1 MCRSLALLSYHGCPV
16 ARLGEKDTG
25 GMNVY
30 VLQLAREYA
39 RRGNRVDV
47 FTRYHDPNDPKIVE
61 IEEGARVIHLEAGPL
76 DASKNDLFSYI
87 PDFLDG
93 LYLFQREEQTRY
105 DLIHSHYWLSGMVGA
120 TLSREWDAPHVAT
133 FHTLAKTKMRARPGE
148 REPQLRQDVEA
159 HVMSVADG
167 VVVSTDEER
176 QDVIRHYDA
185 PPRNVHVIPA
195 GVDLDMFQPVDQDA
209 ARAELGIGKD
219 ERVILYVGRIEPL
232 KGIDIL
238 LRAVPMLEYGQNLKV
253 LIVGGKRVGESEGGP
268 HSSLLSSHSSE
279 LDRLKSLAFELGVSD
294 RVTFTGS
301 VPQETLPA
309 YYSAADVF
317 VLPSHSESFGLAPL
331 EAMACGTPVVV
342 SRVGGMKTF
351 VNSGENGYLVPW
363 RCPESFAQRLDV
375 LLANPELRN
384 AMGRAARDKALDMG
398 WDSVADRM
406 LAYYATHI
414 HDSWPALA
422 GD

>member
-47 FTRYHDPNDPKIVE
+47 FTRYHDPTDPKIVE

-87 PDFLDG
+87 PSFLDG
-93 LYLFQREEQTRY
+93 LYLFRREEGKSY

-120 TLSREWDAPHVAT
+120 TLSREWGAPHVAT

-148 REPQLRQDVEA
+148 HEPQLRQDIEA

-167 VVVSTDEER
+167 IVVSTDEER

-185 PPRNVHVIPA
+185 PPRNIHVIPA
-195 GVDLDMFQPVDQDA
+195 GVNLDTFQPVDQA
-209 ARAELGIGKD
+209 EARSELGIRE

-238 LRAVPMLEYGQNLKV
+238 LRAVPMMEYGQDLRV
-253 LIVGGKRVGESEGGP
+253 LVVGGNPSNDA
-268 HSSLLSSHSSE
+268 E
-279 LDRLKSLAFELGVSD
+279 LDRLKTLTSELGIGDS
-294 RVTFTGS
+294 VTFTGS
-301 VPQETLPA
+301 VPQSTLPT

-331 EAMACGTPVVV
+331 EAMACGRPVVV

-375 LLANPELRN
+375 LLANPELRD
-384 AMGRAARDKALDMG
+384 AMGQAAREKALSMG
-398 WDSVADRM
+398 WGSVADRM
-406 LAYYATHI
+406 LDYYSTHI
-414 HDSWPALA
+414 ARDSWAGLA

>member
-47 FTRYHDPNDPKIVE
+47 FTRYHDPTDPKIVE

-87 PDFLDG
+87 PRFLNG
-93 LYLFQREEQTRY
+93 LYSFQREEETRY

-120 TLSREWDAPHVAT
+120 TLSREWSAPHVTT

-148 REPQLRQDVEA
+148 REPQLRQDIEG

-167 VVVSTDEER
+167 IVVSTDEER

-185 PPRNVHVIPA
+185 PRRNVHVIPA
-195 GVDLDMFQPVDQDA
+195 GVNLEMFQPVDRDA
-209 ARAELGIGKD
+209 ARAELGIRE

-238 LRAVPMLEYGQNLKV
+238 LRAIPMLEYGQDPASSTGQALRV
-253 LIVGGKRVGESEGGP
+253 MVVGGNPGNDA
-268 HSSLLSSHSSE
+268 E
-279 LDRLKSLAFELGVSD
+279 LDRLKSLTAELGISD
-294 RVTFTGS
+294 YVTFTGS
-301 VPQETLPA
+301 VPQSTLPT

-375 LLANPELRN
+375 LLANPELRE
-384 AMGRAARDKALDMG
+384 AMGKAARQKALGMG

-406 LAYYATHI
+406 LDYYSTHT
-414 HDSWPALA
+414 DRNSWADLA

>member
-47 FTRYHDPNDPKIVE
+47 FTRYHDPTDPKIVE

-87 PDFLDG
+87 PSFLDG
-93 LYLFQREEQTRY
+93 LYRFQRDEETSY

-120 TLSREWDAPHVAT
+120 SLSREWDAPHIAT
-133 FHTLAKTKMRARPGE
+133 FHTLAKTKLRARPGE
-148 REPQLRQDVEA
+148 QESQLRQDIEG
-159 HVMSVADG
+159 HVMSAADG
-167 VVVSTDEER
+167 IVVSTDEER
-176 QDVIRHYDA
+176 QDLIRHYEA
-185 PPRNVHVIPA
+185 PARNIHVIPA
-195 GVDLDMFQPVDQDA
+195 GVNLDTFQPVDQAD
-209 ARAELGIGKD
+209 ARAELGIKE

-238 LRAVPMLEYGQNLKV
+238 LRAVPMLEYGEDLRV
-253 LIVGGKRVGESEGGP
+253 MVVGGNPSNDA
-268 HSSLLSSHSSE
+268 E
-279 LDRLKSLAFELGVSD
+279 LDRLKSLTAELGISD
-294 RVTFTGS
+294 SVTFTGS
-301 VPQETLPA
+301 LPQNVLPT

-375 LLANPELRN
+375 LLANPELRD
-384 AMGRAARDKALDMG
+384 AMGQAARAKALSMG
-398 WDSVADRM
+398 WGSVAERM
-406 LAYYATHI
+406 LDYYSTLI
-414 HDSWPALA
+414 EDSWAMLA

>member
-47 FTRYHDPNDPKIVE
+47 FTRYHDPTDPKIVE

-76 DASKNDLFSYI
+76 DTSKNDLFYDI
-87 PDFLDG
+87 PRFLDG
-93 LYLFQREEQTRY
+93 MYTFQREEETRY

-120 TLSREWDAPHVAT
+120 TLSSEWDAPHITT

-148 REPQLRQDVEA
+148 REPQLRQDTEG

-167 VVVSTDEER
+167 IVVSTDEER
-176 QDVIRHYDA
+176 QDVIRHYGA
-185 PPRNVHVIPA
+185 PPRNIHVIPA
-195 GVDLDMFQPVDQDA
+195 GVNLDMFRPLDQGE
-209 ARAELGIGKD
+209 ARAELGIKE

-238 LRAVPMLEYGQNLKV
+238 LRAVPMLEYGQDLRV
-253 LIVGGKRVGESEGGP
+253 LVVGGNPGNDA
-268 HSSLLSSHSSE
+268 E
-279 LDRLKSLAFELGVSD
+279 LDRLKSMTAELGIGDS
-294 RVTFTGS
+294 VTFTGS
-301 VPQETLPA
+301 VPQNTLPT

-375 LLANPELRN
+375 LLANPELRD
-384 AMGRAARDKALDMG
+384 AMGQAARDKALSMG

-406 LAYYATHI
+406 LDYYSTHT
-414 HDSWPALA
+414 DRNSWADLA

>member
-47 FTRYHDPNDPKIVE
+47 FTRYHDPTDPKIVE
-61 IEEGARVIHLEAGPL
+61 IEDGARVIHLEAGPL
-76 DASKNDLFSYI
+76 DVSKNDLFSYI
-87 PDFLDG
+87 PSFLDG
-93 LYLFQREEQTRY
+93 LCRFQRDEETSY

-120 TLSREWDAPHVAT
+120 SLSREWDAPHIAT
-133 FHTLAKTKMRARPGE
+133 FHTLAKTKLRARPGE
-148 REPQLRQDVEA
+148 QESQLRQDIEG

-167 VVVSTDEER
+167 IVVSTDEER
-176 QDVIRHYDA
+176 QDLIRHYEA
-185 PPRNVHVIPA
+185 PARNIHVIPA
-195 GVDLDMFQPVDQDA
+195 GVNLDTFQPVDQAD
-209 ARAELGIGKD
+209 ARAELGIK
-219 ERVILYVGRIEPL
+219 EKRVILYVGRIEPL

-238 LRAVPMLEYGQNLKV
+238 LRAVPMLEYGEDLRV
-253 LIVGGKRVGESEGGP
+253 MVVGGNPSNDA
-268 HSSLLSSHSSE
+268 E
-279 LDRLKSLAFELGVSD
+279 LDRLKSLTAELGISD
-294 RVTFTGS
+294 SVTFTGS
-301 VPQETLPA
+301 LPQNVLPT

-375 LLANPELRN
+375 LLANPELRD
-384 AMGRAARDKALDMG
+384 AMGQAARAKALSMG
-398 WDSVADRM
+398 WGSVAERM
-406 LAYYATHI
+406 LDYYSTHI
-414 HDSWPALA
+414 EDSWAVLA

>member
-47 FTRYHDPNDPKIVE
+47 FTRYHDPTDPKIVE
-61 IEEGARVIHLEAGPL
+61 IEEGARVIHLDAGPL
-76 DASKNDLFSYI
+76 DASKNELFSYI
-87 PDFLDG
+87 PSFLDG
-93 LYLFQREEQTRY
+93 LYRFQAEEGTSY
-105 DLIHSHYWLSGMVGA
+105 DLVHSHYWLSGMVGA
-120 TLSREWDAPHVAT
+120 ILSREWRAPHVTT

-148 REPQLRQDVEA
+148 REPQLRQDIEG

-167 VVVSTDEER
+167 IVVSTDEER
-176 QDVIRHYDA
+176 QDVVRHYDA

-195 GVDLDMFQPVDQDA
+195 GVNLDMFQPVNQA
-209 ARAELGIGKD
+209 QARAELGIREK
-219 ERVILYVGRIEPL
+219 RMILYVGRIEPL

-238 LRAVPMLEYGQNLKV
+238 LRAVPMLEYGQDLRV
-253 LIVGGKRVGESEGGP
+253 LVVGGNPGNDA
-268 HSSLLSSHSSE
+268 E
-279 LDRLKSLAFELGVSD
+279 LDRLKSMTVELGIEDS
-294 RVTFTGS
+294 VTFTGS
-301 VPQETLPA
+301 VPQSTLPV

-375 LLANPELRN
+375 LLANPELRD
-384 AMGRAARDKALDMG
+384 AMGQAAREKALSMG

-406 LAYYATHI
+406 LDYYSTHI
-414 HDSWPALA
+414 DRDTWADLA

>member
-61 IEEGARVIHLEAGPL
+61 IEEGARVIHLDAGPL

-87 PDFLDG
+87 PGFLDG
-93 LYLFQREEQTRY
+93 LYRFQREEQTRY

-148 REPQLRQDVEA
+148 REPQLRQDTEA

-185 PPRNVHVIPA
+185 PSRNVHVIPA
-195 GVDLDMFQPVDQDA
+195 GVNLDMFQPVDQDA

-253 LIVGGKRVGESEGGP
+253 LIVGGNPATHHPHARGRHPRESGDA
-268 HSSLLSSHSSE
+268 E

-384 AMGRAARDKALDMG
+384 AMGRAARDKALAMG

-406 LAYYATHI
+406 LAYYSTHI

>member
-47 FTRYHDPNDPKIVE
+47 FTRYHDPTDPKIVE

-87 PDFLDG
+87 PTFLDG
-93 LYLFQREEQTRY
+93 LYDFQKKEGTRY
-105 DLIHSHYWLSGMVGA
+105 DLIHSHYWLSGMVGT
-120 TLSREWDAPHVAT
+120 TLSREWGAPHITT
-133 FHTLAKTKMRARPGE
+133 FHTLAKTKMRARAGE
-148 REPQLRQDVEA
+148 REPQLRQDIEG

-167 VVVSTDEER
+167 IVVSTDEER
-176 QDVIRHYDA
+176 QDIIRHYDA
-185 PPRNVHVIPA
+185 PPRNIHVIPA
-195 GVDLDMFQPVDQDA
+195 GVNLKTFQPVDRDA
-209 ARAELGIGKD
+209 ARAELGIKE

-238 LRAVPMLEYGQNLKV
+238 LRAVPMLEYGQGLRV
-253 LIVGGKRVGESEGGP
+253 LVVGGNPDNDV
-268 HSSLLSSHSSE
+268 E
-279 LDRLKSLAFELGVSD
+279 LDRLKSLTVELGIGD
-294 RVTFTGS
+294 LVTFTGS
-301 VPQETLPA
+301 VPQSVLPT

-375 LLANPELRN
+375 LLANPDLRE
-384 AMGRAARDKALDMG
+384 AMGQAARKKALSMG
-398 WDSVADRM
+398 WNSVADRM
-406 LAYYATHI
+406 LDYYSTHI
-414 HDSWPALA
+414 DRVSWAELA

>member
-47 FTRYHDPNDPKIVE
+47 FTRYHDPTDPKIVE

-87 PDFLDG
+87 PRFLNG
-93 LYLFQREEQTRY
+93 LYSFQREEETRY

-120 TLSREWDAPHVAT
+120 TLSREWSAPHVTT

-148 REPQLRQDVEA
+148 REPQLRQDIEG

-167 VVVSTDEER
+167 IVVSTDEER

-185 PPRNVHVIPA
+185 PRRNVHVIPA
-195 GVDLDMFQPVDQDA
+195 GVNLEMFQPVDRDA
-209 ARAELGIGKD
+209 ARAELGIRE

-238 LRAVPMLEYGQNLKV
+238 LRAIPMLEYGQDPASSTGKALRV
-253 LIVGGKRVGESEGGP
+253 MVVGGNPGNDA
-268 HSSLLSSHSSE
+268 E
-279 LDRLKSLAFELGVSD
+279 LDRLKSLTAELGISD
-294 RVTFTGS
+294 YVTFTGS
-301 VPQETLPA
+301 VPQNTLPT

-375 LLANPELRN
+375 LLANPELRE
-384 AMGRAARDKALDMG
+384 AMGKAARQKALGMG

-406 LAYYATHI
+406 LDYYSTHT
-414 HDSWPALA
+414 DRNSWADLA

>member
-47 FTRYHDPNDPKIVE
+47 FTRYHDSTDPKIVQ
-61 IEEGARVIHLEAGPL
+61 IEEDARVIHLEAGPL
-76 DASKNDLFSYI
+76 DTSKNDLFSYI
-87 PDFLDG
+87 PGFLDG
-93 LYLFQREEQTRY
+93 LYRFQREEETGY
-105 DLIHSHYWLSGMVGA
+105 DLIHSHYWLSGMVGT
-120 TLSREWDAPHVAT
+120 TLSREWNVPHVAT

-159 HVMSVADG
+159 HVMAVADG
-167 VVVSTDEER
+167 IVVSTDEER
-176 QDVIRHYDA
+176 QDIIRHYEA
-185 PPRNVHVIPA
+185 PARNVHVVPA
-195 GVDLDMFQPVDQDA
+195 GVNLDMFQPVDQAD
-209 ARAELGIGKD
+209 ARAELGIEE

-238 LRAVPMLEYGQNLKV
+238 LRAVPMLEYGHDLRV
-253 LIVGGKRVGESEGGP
+253 LVVGGNP
-268 HSSLLSSHSSE
+268 DNDAE
-279 LDRLKSLAFELGVSD
+279 LDRLKSLTAELGIGDS
-294 RVTFTGS
+294 VTFTGS
-301 VPQETLPA
+301 VPQEALPT
-309 YYSAADVF
+309 YYGAADVF

-384 AMGRAARDKALDMG
+384 AMGRAARAKALSMG
-398 WDSVADRM
+398 WDSVAERM
-406 LAYYATHI
+406 LDYYSTHVD
-414 HDSWPALA
+414 DSWAALA